1 MLKAIQQELA
11 SLVSPSRAI
20 KSAHYFRTGTQLA
33 GTVDIYRGVAV
44 PEIRR
49 IAKANKEIS
58 INDLA
63 KLAKS
68 KFHDERLCALIILNH
83 KFDKATSDVER
94 IDYFEFWLDLLRSN
108 RVNNWDL
115 IDTSAPVMG
124 KILARHLG
132 YNAEFLHG
140 LAKSEVL
147 WERRAAILLTF
158 ALIRINKF
166 GPTLAIA
173 RDLLN
178 DKEDLIHKA
187 VGWMLREVGN
197 RDREKLTDF
206 LVKYKA
212 QMPRTMLRYAIEKY
226 SPKERTAFMAR

>member
-1 MLKAIQQELA
+1 MLKAIQQELIGLA
-11 SLVSPSRAI
+11 NPSRAM
-20 KSAHYFRTGTQLA
+20 KSAHYFRTGTQSP
-33 GTVDIYRGVAV
+33 GTIDVYRGIAV

-49 IAKANKEIS
+49 IAKANRDIS
-58 INDLA
+58 MTDLMR
-63 KLAKS
+63 LAKS
-68 KFHDERLCALIILNH
+68 KFHDERLMALIILNH
-83 KFDKATSDVER
+83 KFDRATSDVER

-124 KILARHLG
+124 KILARHVG
-132 YNAEFLHG
+132 YNADFLRG
-140 LAKSEVL
+140 LAKSEML

-197 RDREKLTDF
+197 RDREKLTEF
-206 LVKYKA
+206 LNKYKA

-226 SPKERTAFMAR
+226 SPKERAAFMAR

>member
-1 MLKAIQQELA
+1 
-11 SLVSPSRAI
+11 
-20 KSAHYFRTGTQLA
+20 
-33 GTVDIYRGVAV
+33 
-44 PEIRR
+44 
-49 IAKANKEIS
+49 
-58 INDLA
+58 
-63 KLAKS
+63 
-68 KFHDERLCALIILNH
+68 LIILNH

-197 RDREKLTDF
+197 RDREKLTEF
-206 LVKYKA
+206 LNKYKT

-226 SPKERTAFMAR
+226 SPKQRAAFMAR